1 MNFDA
6 AYEILGTVPEE
17 LLNRVNVE
25 IQNAIT
31 DKDFN
36 YKDRNVDTTELS
48 WLRLDFMKPPED
60 ERRMPLYKAILEVI
74 NYIIT
79 NYNTDPLNSVSV
91 SMLKP
96 KQVLDEH
103 TDGRLIHRITNRYL
117 VPLMHS
123 DVNYNYGYYNNEK
136 VIYPLKFGNV
146 YRVNNAV
153 IHSALNLEDAE
164 RFNILIDTWD
174 LRLKEKF
181 KGHPDL
187 MAALTVLGVNYNFE
201 KRLKVRPKVLL
212 VPPRKVSE

>member
-1 MNFDA
+1 MNFNA
-6 AYEILGTVPEE
+6 AYQILGTVPEE
-17 LLNRVNVE
+17 LLNRVNLE
-25 IQNAIT
+25 IHNAIT

-48 WLRLDFMKPPED
+48 WLRLDFMRPPED
-60 ERRMPLYKAILEVI
+60 VRRMPLYNAILAVI

-96 KQVLDEH
+96 RQVLDEH
-103 TDGRLIHRITNRYL
+103 TDGRFLHRITNRYL

-153 IHSALNLEDAE
+153 IHSALNLENAE

-181 KGHPDL
+181 KDHPDL
-187 MAALTVLGVNYNFE
+187 MSALTVLGVNYNFE
-201 KRLKVRPKVLL
+201 KRLKVKPKQDAQ
-212 VPPRKVSE
+212 

>member
-1 MNFDA
+1 MNFDT

-17 LLNRVNVE
+17 LLNRVNLE
-25 IQNAIT
+25 IHNAIT

-36 YKDRNVDTTELS
+36 YKDRNVDTAELS

-60 ERRMPLYKAILEVI
+60 TRRMPLYNAILAVI
-74 NYIIT
+74 DYIRET
-79 NYNTDPLNSVSV
+79 YHVDPLSSVSV

-96 KQVLDEH
+96 LQVLDEH
-103 TDGRLIHRITNRYL
+103 TDGRFLHRITNRYL

-123 DVNYNYGYYNNEK
+123 DVNYNYGYVNGEK

-146 YRVNNAV
+146 YRINNAI
-153 IHSALNLEDAE
+153 IHSALNLENAE

-174 LRLKEKF
+174 PRLKEKF
-181 KGHPDL
+181 QDHPDL

-201 KRLKVRPKVLL
+201 KRLKVRPKQDVAQ
-212 VPPRKVSE
+212 